1 MFFQILTYNN
11 CYQYDIFAQALCW
24 KYYSKPKNLVVI
36 LGIQFF
42 KEPNF
47 EFKIEKIWKI
57 SKSGGYFQ
65 VLTHDN
71 YEQTNGIQLE
81 FFYISPMLGIQQQ
94 TKELS
99 ITHFKNPNFE
109 FKSWKKKEKKKI
121 SRKIL
126 SFFPPNFKRK
136 INLNK

>member
-1 MFFQILTYNN
+1 MLSKYF
-11 CYQYDIFAQALCW
+11 FAQALCW

-94 TKELS
+94 TKEMPTKWNFLS
-99 ITHFKNPNFE
+99 CFIFLVLLKNNSS
-109 FKSWKKKEKKKI
+109 KVK
-121 SRKIL
+121 
-126 SFFPPNFKRK
+126 
-136 INLNK
+136 NKTQNI